1 MKVKKFS
8 YIVVLMLIITLLG
21 GCSKID
27 KLKVKTGLKNNDFEY
42 MTQNKV
48 EKIVIQSTRDER
60 FKFIVTDKGT
70 VKDLYKILSSAKR
83 VPNKTELDPDY
94 IFEIHENG
102 DKVYKFNYVVGFQE
116 KSIGN
121 FYNDN
126 GDSYQVSKR
135 IDNDIIKNLS
145 TLRKPRKFE
154 ELYYDILLKFID
166 DYGKEIDS
174 SQKVG
179 VNIDDDVEVAKYI
192 LSIDLQ
198 YFKERLNDKMPNA
211 KVIEKN
217 KEEFDTVINIRTYGY
232 KTKVYKSIITVND
245 KKNNSETKYYV
256 VCNNDDRGWS
266 INITKEKPDNF

>member
-70 VKDLYKILSSAKR
+70 IKDLYKILSSAKR

-198 YFKERLNDKMPNA
+198 YFKERLSDKMPNA